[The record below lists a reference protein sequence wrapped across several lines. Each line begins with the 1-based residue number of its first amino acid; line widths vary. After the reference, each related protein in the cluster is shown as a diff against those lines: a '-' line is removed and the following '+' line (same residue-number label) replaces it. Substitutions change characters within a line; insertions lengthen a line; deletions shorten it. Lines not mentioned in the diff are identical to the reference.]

1 VGRLRLVLSVIALA
15 ARNRGLRRVE
25 LAFAAFN
32 GAEWGVWVALLVYAY
47 GHGGATGS
55 ALIALVQLVPSALLA
70 PALASLADRHRPG
83 RVLLAGYLA
92 EAAAMAAVAGAMA
105 LSAPAI
111 VVFALAPLVN
121 LAITVPRPAQAALI
135 PALVSRPIELSASNV
150 VSSWMESLSVL
161 VAPAACGLLLGIGG
175 PRLAVAAMAALALA
189 AAVLV
194 APLTGPAPIADDAG
208 ERAGLAGDVRDSMR
222 TIVRDPAAR
231 LLVTLLGA
239 QYVLIGALDLL
250 YVVLAI
256 DLLQMGGSGA
266 GYLNAAFGAGGLIG
280 GLVTAAL
287 VGRRHLAPLLVC
299 GVLASGSALVVLG
312 ARPTEAAAFV
322 LLAVAGIG
330 RTVFDVGGRT
340 LLQRVARPEML
351 ARVFGLL
358 ESLMNVGLAL
368 GSLLVPVLISASGP
382 RAALAG
388 AGALL
393 MLLIVVTARRL
404 LRVDEAADVPL
415 VEITLLRAIPL
426 FAALPAPALETLAR
440 ALVPLEAEAGTVL
453 IREGDEG
460 DRYFAIADGE
470 LAVTAAGVAVATLG
484 RGEGVG
490 EIALLEQVPR
500 TATVTVTRNA
510 RLYALTKQPFLLALT
525 GHPPAA
531 SAARRVAANR
541 RGQLGQLPHT
551 GA

>member
-1 VGRLRLVLSVIALA
+1 MSVIAVA

-70 PALASLADRHRPG
+70 PALASLADRRRPG

-121 LAITVPRPAQAALI
+121 LAVTVPRPAQAALI
-135 PALVSRPIELSASNV
+135 PSLVSRPIELSASNV

-175 PRLAVAAMAALALA
+175 PRLAVTAMAGLALA

-194 APLTGPAPIADDAG
+194 APLTGPAPIAVEPG
-208 ERAGLAGDVRDSMR
+208 ERAGLARDVRDSMG

-231 LLVTLLGA
+231 LLVSLLGA

-256 DLLQMGGSGA
+256 DVLHMGGSGA

-312 ARPTEAAAFV
+312 ARPTEAAAFL

-330 RTVFDVGGRT
+330 RAVFDVAVVRCCRGWPGR
-340 LLQRVARPEML
+340 RCWHGCSDCSSR
-351 ARVFGLL
+351 
-358 ESLMNVGLAL
+358 
-368 GSLLVPVLISASGP
+368 
-382 RAALAG
+382 
-388 AGALL
+388 
-393 MLLIVVTARRL
+393 
-404 LRVDEAADVPL
+404 
-415 VEITLLRAIPL
+415 
-426 FAALPAPALETLAR
+426 
-440 ALVPLEAEAGTVL
+440 
-453 IREGDEG
+453 
-460 DRYFAIADGE
+460 
-470 LAVTAAGVAVATLG
+470 
-484 RGEGVG
+484 
-490 EIALLEQVPR
+490 
-500 TATVTVTRNA
+500 
-510 RLYALTKQPFLLALT
+510 
-525 GHPPAA
+525 
-531 SAARRVAANR
+531 
-541 RGQLGQLPHT
+541 
-551 GA
+551 